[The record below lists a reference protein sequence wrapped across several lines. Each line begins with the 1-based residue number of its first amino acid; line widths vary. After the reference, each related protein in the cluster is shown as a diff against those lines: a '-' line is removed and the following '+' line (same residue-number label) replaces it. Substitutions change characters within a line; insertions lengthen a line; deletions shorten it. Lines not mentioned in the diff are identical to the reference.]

1 MVYAT
6 LGKKVDFRAGARPEE
21 RSFRLLLG
29 RDEAEFPATPAD
41 IGVLPVPM
49 ESGIDLAIV
58 ASDPTKT
65 KEHPTN
71 ARDSEKQQNSDRVSQ

>member
-49 ESGIDLAIV
+49 KAGIDFAIV
-58 ASDPTKT
+58 TGNPSKIQEHSA
-65 KEHPTN
+65 KEP
-71 ARDSEKQQNSDRVSQ
+71 